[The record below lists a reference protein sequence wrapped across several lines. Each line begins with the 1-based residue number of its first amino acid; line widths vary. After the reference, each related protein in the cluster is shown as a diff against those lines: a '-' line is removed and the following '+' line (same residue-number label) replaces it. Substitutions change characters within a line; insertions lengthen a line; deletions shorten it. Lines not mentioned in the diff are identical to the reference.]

1 MGKLFKNQGFV
12 LSAVLSSMLLI
23 TGCGGDDNDSSNS
36 PAEEQKQK
44 ETLSGTAATGAALAD
59 ATIEVVNK
67 NGQTATTTTDQNGKF
82 TIQIDTGAPYMIK
95 ASKGDTVL
103 YSYAADAGYVN
114 VTQLTTQ
121 SILAANKAAEDRDF
135 DSLADVYANWK
146 QIAAETT
153 IDEFNEILEEAS
165 KEAIANL
172 KTVFEANGFNS
183 TTGYPDLFEYEF
195 DANSTGFD
203 AILDSVVITGLNSAS
218 CSGIGSTY
226 SCDVSYRVNGADF
239 TWNYDIST
247 DGINTIIDIDT
258 GNNPGIPSGDYNLRV
273 SSNTAGFVTT
283 VEIKDIPK
291 PANESEFCT
300 SELVN
305 QQFEGEGGTVKVDS
319 CTFDGNVGNIKIT
332 TTTSGFS
339 VSTTIKYEYSAA

>member
-1 MGKLFKNQGFV
+1 MAKLFKNKGFV

-23 TGCGGDDNDSSNS
+23 TGCGGDDNDSSNPS
-36 PAEEQKQK
+36 GEEQKQK

-59 ATIEVVNK
+59 ASIEVVNK

-95 ASKGDTVL
+95 ASKGETVL
-103 YSYAADAGYVN
+103 YSYAAGAGYVN

-203 AILDSVVITGLNSAS
+203 AILDSVVITGLNSA
-218 CSGIGSTY
+218 CSGVGSTY
-226 SCDVSYRVNGADF
+226 SCNVNYSVNG
-239 TWNYDIST
+239 TSYNWNYDIST
-247 DGINTIIDIDT
+247 DGINIIIDTD
-258 GNNPGIPSGDYNLRV
+258 NNPNLPSGDYNLK
-273 SSNTAGFVTT
+273 VTT
-283 VEIKDIPK
+283 SFMGSTSSVTVNNIPK
-291 PANESEFCT
+291 PANQSEFCG
-300 SELVN
+300 SDEMNAQLPD
-305 QQFEGEGGTVKVDS
+305 GAVKINS
-319 CTFDGNVGNIKIT
+319 CSFDGTVGNIDAT
-332 TTTSGFS
+332 VTANGFS
-339 VSTTIKYEYSAA
+339 LSYSVKYEYSAA

>member
-1 MGKLFKNQGFV
+1 MVKVFKNKGFV

-23 TGCGGDDNDSSNS
+23 TGCGGDDNDSSNPS
-36 PAEEQKQK
+36 GEEQKQK
-44 ETLSGTAATGAALAD
+44 ATLSGTAATGAALAD
-59 ATIEVVNK
+59 ASIEVVNK

-95 ASKGDTVL
+95 ASKGETVL
-103 YSYAADAGYVN
+103 YSYAAGAGYVN

-203 AILDSVVITGLNSAS
+203 AILDSVVITGLNSA
-218 CSGIGSTY
+218 CTGIGSTY

-239 TWNYDIST
+239 TWNYDISK
-247 DGINTIIDIDT
+247 DGINTVIDIDT
-258 GNNPGIPSGDYNLRV
+258 GNNPTSPSGDYNLK
-273 SSNTAGFVTT
+273 VTT
-283 VEIKDIPK
+283 SVMGSSTSVTINNIPK

-305 QQFEGEGGTVKVDS
+305 QQFEEEGGTVKVDS

>member
-95 ASKGDTVL
+95 ASKGETVL
-103 YSYAADAGYVN
+103 YSYAAGAGYVN

-203 AILDSVVITGLNSAS
+203 AILDSVVITGLNSA
-218 CSGIGSTY
+218 CTGIGSTY

-247 DGINTIIDIDT
+247 DGINTVIDIDT
-258 GNNPGIPSGDYNLRV
+258 GNNPTIPSGDYNLK
-273 SSNTAGFVTT
+273 VTT
-283 VEIKDIPK
+283 SVMGSSTSVTINNVPK
-291 PANESEFCT
+291 PANESEFCG
-300 SELVN
+300 SDEMNAQLP
-305 QQFEGEGGTVKVDS
+305 EGSVKINSCSFNGT
-319 CTFDGNVGNIKIT
+319 VGNIDAT
-332 TTTSGFS
+332 VTANGFS
-339 VSTTIKYEYSAA
+339 VSYSVKYEYSAA

>member
-1 MGKLFKNQGFV
+1 MGKFFKNQGFV

-103 YSYAADAGYVN
+103 YSYAAGAGYVN

-153 IDEFNEILEEAS
+153 VDEFNEILEEAS

-203 AILDSVVITGLNSAS
+203 AILDSVVITGLNSA
-218 CSGIGSTY
+218 CSGVGSTY
-226 SCDVSYRVNGADF
+226 SCNVNYSVIGTSYN
-239 TWNYDIST
+239 WNYDIST
-247 DGINTIIDIDT
+247 DGINIIIDT
-258 GNNPGIPSGDYNLRV
+258 GNNPGIPSGDYNLKLTTSV
-273 SSNTAGFVTT
+273 MGSSTSVT
-283 VEIKDIPK
+283 INNIPK

>member
-1 MGKLFKNQGFV
+1 MGKLFKNKGIV

-23 TGCGGDDNDSSNS
+23 TGCGGDDNDSSNPS
-36 PAEEQKQK
+36 GEEHKQK
-44 ETLSGTAATGAALAD
+44 ATLSGTAATGAALAD
-59 ATIEVVNK
+59 ASIEVVNK

-95 ASKGDTVL
+95 ASKGETVL
-103 YSYAADAGYVN
+103 YSYAAGAGYVN

-203 AILDSVVITGLNSAS
+203 AILDSVVITGLNSA
-218 CSGIGSTY
+218 CTGIGSTY

-239 TWNYDIST
+239 TWNYDISK
-247 DGINTIIDIDT
+247 DGINTVIDIDT
-258 GNNPGIPSGDYNLRV
+258 GNNPTIPSGDYNLK
-273 SSNTAGFVTT
+273 VTT
-283 VEIKDIPK
+283 SVMGSSTSVTINNIPK

-305 QQFEGEGGTVKVDS
+305 QQFEEEGGTVKVDS